1 MNTVNLIG
9 NLVADPELKGQNNNV
24 VNFVIAVQRPFKNKQ
39 TNEYETDFIR
49 CVAFGKTAEIIANN
63 FNKGNKIG
71 VTGSIQTGSYENN
84 QGQKVFTTDI
94 AVNNITFVERKN
106 NGQSNNQQQH
116 NSYNTP
122 QNRQQS
128 NNPFANANGPIEI
141 SDNDLP
147 F

>member
-49 CVAFGKTAEIIANN
+49 CVAFSKTAEIIANN

-94 AVNNITFVERKN
+94 AVNNITFVERKTTVNLTTN
-106 NGQSNNQQQH
+106 NSIIHITHHRIDSNQIIH
-116 NSYNTP
+116 
-122 QNRQQS
+122 
-128 NNPFANANGPIEI
+128 
-141 SDNDLP
+141 LLMLMVL
-147 F
+147 

>member
-24 VNFVIAVQRPFKNKQ
+24 VNFAIAVQRLFKNKQ

-63 FNKGNKIG
+63 FTKGNKIG
-71 VTGSIQTGSYENN
+71 ITGSIQTGSYENN

-106 NGQSNNQQQH
+106 NGQSSNQQQ
-116 NSYNTP
+116 
-122 QNRQQS
+122 NRQTQT
-128 NNPFANANGPIEI
+128 
-141 SDNDLP
+141 
-147 F
+147 